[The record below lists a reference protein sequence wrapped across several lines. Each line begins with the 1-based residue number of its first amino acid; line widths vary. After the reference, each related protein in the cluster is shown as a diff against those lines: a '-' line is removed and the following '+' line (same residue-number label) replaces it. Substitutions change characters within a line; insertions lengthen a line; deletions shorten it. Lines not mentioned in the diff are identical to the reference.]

1 MADQRKKQKFLKVP
15 QFTGGKKAFNDFLKE
30 NIVYPEEAI
39 QARVEGIVVVEFEV
53 DDNGHVT
60 QAKVLKGI
68 GFGCDEEALRLVK
81 LLKYE
86 KVRNQGVRLRSTTKT
101 NIHFRLPAQTML
113 QYSVTPEKTADKAA
127 GAQPQPVVYNYTIEF

>member
-1 MADQRKKQKFLKVP
+1 MSDQRKKQKFLNIP

-30 NIVYPEEAI
+30 HIVYPEEAI
-39 QARVEGIVVVEFEV
+39 RAGVEGIVVVEFEV
-53 DDNGHVT
+53 DDNGQVT

-68 GFGCDEEALRLVK
+68 GFGCDEEALRIVK

-113 QYSVTPEKTADKAA
+113 QYSVKPEKPADKATD
-127 GAQPQPVVYNYTIEF
+127 AQPQQVVYNYTIEF